1 MGHFFS
7 RSTGHGSCSHG
18 SVFQRVSGSWVTA
31 YDPLPALALTS
42 ILPIY
47 INLASIHTIMC
58 IIYSRGKV
66 PLELVCSRGVVKRME
81 VLRPAAPVT
90 SSACRRA
97 MYVVAVLRPPMFNWR
112 DSWTNIASQRTLT
125 LCNLTISCCH
135 ANERSQLK
143 DKKLSWCWQQARR
156 V

>member
-112 DSWTNIASQRTLT
+112 DSWTNIASQRMLS
-125 LCNLTISCCH
+125 LCNLTISCWTQSVK
-135 ANERSQLK
+135 R
-143 DKKLSWCWQQARR
+143 KLSPDWYGMGWYTR